1 MAQQTKIARREWIA
15 GAMAAGVTPLAAQAP
30 IPILDTHIHLF
41 DTTRKEGVPWPPKEN
56 KKLYQPAMPPRFRKL
71 VEGLNVMGAIE
82 VECSPWFADNQW
94 VLDVAKTDKLIVG
107 MIGHLDPGAAEF
119 GAQLEGLRKNPLY
132 LGIRYGYV
140 WEGND
145 LRAGLAKPRF
155 REGLKRLADA
165 GLTLDSA
172 NPSPRLLEDLLRVKD
187 LEPKLRV
194 VLDHLPRMPE
204 PEKSRALLQQ
214 LAKRPDVWIKVSG
227 VVPHHPE
234 RLELIWETFGADRL
248 VYGSDWPHSDNFG
261 SYHEGLAIVKA
272 FFENKGRQA
281 SEKYFWR
288 NSQAAYRWKS
298 RA

>member
-1 MAQQTKIARREWIA
+1 MAKQSELGRREFLAAAA
-15 GAMAAGVTPLAAQAP
+15 GAAVLDAQEPAIPL
-30 IPILDTHIHLF
+30 LDTHIHLF
-41 DTTRKEGVPWPPKEN
+41 DTTRPQGVPWPPKDN

-71 VEGLNVMGAIE
+71 VEGLNVQGAIE

-119 GAQLEGLRKNPLY
+119 GAQLDGLRKNPLY

-140 WEGND
+140 WPGND
-145 LRAGLAKPRF
+145 LRAGLAKPGF
-155 REGLKRLADA
+155 RDGLKRLSDA

-187 LEPKLRV
+187 LQPKLRV
-194 VLDHLPRMPE
+194 VLDHLPRLAE
-204 PEKSRALLQQ
+204 PEKSRGLLQE

-261 SYHEGLAIVKA
+261 TYHEGLAIVKA
-272 FFENKGRQA
+272 FFGKKGREA

-288 NSQAAYRWKS
+288 NSQAAYRWKP